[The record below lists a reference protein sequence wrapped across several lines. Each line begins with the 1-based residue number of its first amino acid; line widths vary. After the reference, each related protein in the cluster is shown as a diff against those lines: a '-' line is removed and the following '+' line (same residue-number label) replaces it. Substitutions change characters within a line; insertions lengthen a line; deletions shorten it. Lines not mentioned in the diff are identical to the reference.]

1 MIEQT
6 ARRIVETARDL
17 GPHRTRVVLDRPG
30 GNALT
35 LAVADARV
43 GEERPDYMLTAHWVM
58 CDIRLAS
65 GLIVEGSLR
74 LTPPQPGK
82 INPKITRATGII
94 AHIEGKHVD
103 LVNNGERQRVRLPG
117 HEAFPLRV
125 RISATPPNPVTGL
138 VHGHP
143 DDELPMGTWSRG
155 LNPVDFAVDVEALSR
170 KI

>member
-1 MIEQT
+1 MNEIT

-17 GPHRTRVVLDRPG
+17 GPIRTRVVLDRPG
-30 GNALT
+30 GSSLT
-35 LAVADARV
+35 LAAASARM
-43 GEERPDYMLTAHWVM
+43 GAERPEYMLTAHWLL

-74 LTPPQPGK
+74 LTPPQPGR

-94 AHIEGKHVD
+94 AHIGGHHID
-103 LVNNGERQRVRLPG
+103 LVNNGERQRVRLAG
-117 HEAFPLRV
+117 FEAFPVQV
-125 RISATPPNPVTGL
+125 RLSAEPPNPVTGL

-143 DDELPMGTWSRG
+143 DNELPVGVWSRN

-170 KI
+170 RI